1 MGLAGLQAAGPII
14 GALGGPVL
22 SSLFA
27 PEGQELSSFEGR
39 GALDPVTMLTN
50 VNTMLG
56 RVGKGVTERAA
67 TPISLPSSYVQTPP
81 VFSGGGLPMP
91 IGVSGQDPALAN
103 PSLMNL
109 QGMGQFQDLFKGIT
123 SPDGSTDDDGGSVI
137 HGKGFVQ
144 DPNLPPS
151 DRTAVPKSSAS
162 GMSES
167 VTRRKAPA
175 SLVRGADLI
184 DDGAQLDDIG
194 RAEAAIRLLMDNL

>member
-1 MGLAGLQAAGPII
+1 MGLEFLKAAGPMI
-14 GALGGPVL
+14 GAVGGPTL
-22 SSLFA
+22 SALFT

-50 VNTMLG
+50 VNTILG

-103 PSLMNL
+103 PSLLNL
-109 QGMGQFQDLFKGIT
+109 QGMGQFQDLFTGIA
-123 SPDGSTDDDGGSVI
+123 SPHGSTDDDGGNVI
-137 HGKGFVQ
+137 RGQGFIQ

-162 GMSES
+162 RLSES
-167 VTRRKAPA
+167 VTRRKASA
-175 SLVRGADLI
+175 SLVRGADLM
-184 DDGAQLDDIG
+184 DEGAELDDIG